1 MDFVLLCLFHPALYR
16 CGYKEAGFG
25 RMAFSVALL
34 LIWVSAHTNETYS
47 TPTPEFEELLQE
59 HSWTMQTGLHASLN
73 RNDLSLNENSGIPK
87 PTVYSTKSRGVPE
100 FMSQSLL
107 PSKKYGP
114 I

>member
-1 MDFVLLCLFHPALYR
+1 MDFVLLCLFHPALCR
-16 CGYKEAGFG
+16 WLAGFG
-25 RMAFSVALL
+25 RMAFSVAFL

-73 RNDLSLNENSGIPK
+73 RDDLSLNENSGIPK
-87 PTVYSTKSRGVPE
+87 PTVYSKSRGVPE

-107 PSKKYGP
+107 SSKKYGP